1 MKYIYNLLILL
12 TLLASTSS
20 FALNLRPGD
29 VILIEL
35 RCYSCSIIADETNS
49 RFSHSGVVIGKQGN
63 QIQVAQAF
71 GPVHM
76 TSLENFLNQRV
87 KGTSA
92 LVLRSDEL
100 KASAKELSLEFNQSW
115 KGIPFD
121 PNYTWDNEKLYCS
134 EFVAKFLEV
143 FLGPVLP
150 PKPLD
155 FSRNWDYWS
164 RVMYP
169 VPQGKPGNSPGDLE
183 RSPIFFHVGEID

>member
-1 MKYIYNLLILL
+1 MKILTNVLFLLVLL
-12 TLLASTSS
+12 GSSAS
-20 FALNLRPGD
+20 FALTLKPGD

-49 RFSHSGVVIGKQGN
+49 RFSHSGIVIGKQN
-63 QIQVAQAF
+63 DQIQVAQAF
-71 GPVHM
+71 GPVHI
-76 TSLENFLNQRV
+76 TSLEKFLNQRV
-87 KGTSA
+87 KGTTA

-100 KASAKELSLEFNQSW
+100 KVSAQQLRDEFNQSW

-121 PNYTWDNEKLYCS
+121 SNYTWGNDKLYCS
-134 EFVAKFLEV
+134 EFVSKFLEV

-164 RVMYP
+164 RVMNP

-183 RSPIFFHVGEID
+183 RSSVFFHVGEID

>member
-1 MKYIYNLLILL
+1 MKYFYNLLILL
-12 TLLASTSS
+12 SVLLSNLSH
-20 FALNLRPGD
+20 ALSLKAGD

-35 RCYSCSIIADETNS
+35 RCYSCSIIADETDS

-76 TSLENFLNQRV
+76 TSLEKFLGQRV

-121 PNYTWDNEKLYCS
+121 SNYTWDNEKLYCS

-164 RVMYP
+164 RVMNP

-183 RSPIFFHVGEID
+183 RSPVFFHVGEID

>member
-1 MKYIYNLLILL
+1 MKYIYNSLILL
-12 TLLASTSS
+12 VLLASTSS
-20 FALNLRPGD
+20 FALSLKPGD

-49 RFSHSGVVIGKQGN
+49 RFSHSGIVIGKQNN

-71 GPVHM
+71 GPVHT

-87 KGTSA
+87 KGTTA

-100 KASAKELSLEFNQSW
+100 KASAVELSLEFKKSW

-121 PNYTWDNEKLYCS
+121 SNYTWGNDKLYCS
-134 EFVAKFLEV
+134 EFVSKFLEV

-164 RVMYP
+164 RVMNP

-183 RSPIFFHVGEID
+183 RSSVFFHVGEID